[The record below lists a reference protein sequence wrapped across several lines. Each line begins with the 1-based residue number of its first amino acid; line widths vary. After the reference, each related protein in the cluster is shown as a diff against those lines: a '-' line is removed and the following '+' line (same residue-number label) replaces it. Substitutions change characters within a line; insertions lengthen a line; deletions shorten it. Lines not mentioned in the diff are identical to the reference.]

1 MRKKKVCFYLNVLL
15 VGGIEKVLL
24 ELLRNI
30 DYNEYEVTLLL
41 AYKLGKIEKLKEEV
55 PENIKITYLLE
66 EEILVKGKRKKVI
79 GNLGKIEK
87 VLDETISFFR
97 KLKIKKR
104 LFKFIKDKDIIID
117 FDMTLAPYAKEIN
130 NKIITFCHFSPKN
143 YNRGIKRRQ
152 IKHGKRLNDYDN
164 VVVISDDMKKEM
176 LEMYPFLGKKVVRIY
191 NSFNIK
197 EIERKALNIEDKHK
211 ELIDD
216 NSYILA
222 IGRIEETQKD
232 FTTLI
237 EAYNLI
243 KNDIDEKLFIIGD
256 GRHKEKLLSL
266 VDVYDLEDRVVFL
279 GFIKNPYPFIKGASA
294 FVHSSKFEGLPTVLI
309 EALILGKA
317 IVATDCP
324 TGPREI
330 LSNGK
335 NGVLT
340 KLSDEKSLAEGL
352 KKVLLN
358 KKLKEEFE
366 EKTKEKRKEFDSNF
380 VVKEF
385 EKLL

>member
-1 MRKKKVCFYLNVLL
+1 MKKKVCFYINVLL

-30 DYNEYEVTLLL
+30 DYERYEVSLII
-41 AYKLGKIEKLKEEV
+41 AYKLGEVEKLKNEIPKNV
-55 PENIKITYLLE
+55 NVKYLLTE
-66 EEILVKGKRKKVI
+66 ETLVKGKRKKV
-79 GNLGKIEK
+79 LGTLKKSEKIF
-87 VLDETISFFR
+87 DESISFIR
-97 KLKIKKR
+97 KEIIKKR

-176 LEMYPFLGKKVVRIY
+176 LEMYPFLEDKVIRIY

-279 GFIKNPYPFIKGASA
+279 GFIKNPYPFIKRASA

>member
-1 MRKKKVCFYLNVLL
+1 MKKKVCFYLNVLL

-24 ELLRNI
+24 ELLKNI
-30 DYNEYEVTLLL
+30 DHNKYEVSLLI
-41 AYKLGKIEKLKEEV
+41 AYKLGEVEKLKKEI
-55 PENIKITYLLE
+55 PKNIEIKYLLTE
-66 EEILVKGKRKKVI
+66 EFLVKGKRKKVL
-79 GNLGKIEK
+79 GELGKTEK
-87 VLDETISFFR
+87 ILDESISFVR
-97 KLKIKKR
+97 KAFIKKR
-104 LFKFIKDKDIIID
+104 ALEFIKDKDVVVD
-117 FDMTLAPYAKEIN
+117 FDMTLAPYTDKIN
-130 NKIITFCHFSPKN
+130 KKIITFCHFSPKN
-143 YNRGIKRRQ
+143 YNRGIKSRQ
-152 IKHGKRLNDYDN
+152 VKHGKRLNAYDK

-176 LEMYPFLGKKVVRIY
+176 LEMYPFLEKKVIRIY
-191 NSFNIK
+191 NSFNIEELEKKSLEIK
-197 EIERKALNIEDKHK
+197 EEYRKIIEEN
-211 ELIDD
+211 
-216 NSYILA
+216 NYILA

-243 KNDIDEKLFIIGD
+243 KDRITEKLFIIGD
-256 GRHKEKLLSL
+256 GRHKNQLIDLVEKYNLQK
-266 VDVYDLEDRVVFL
+266 RIIFL
-279 GFIKNPYPFIKGASA
+279 GFISNPYPFIKGAKL

-335 NGVLT
+335 NGILTNIFDAKSLGKGLEKVLT
-340 KLSDEKSLAEGL
+340 NENLRKD
-352 KKVLLN
+352 
-358 KKLKEEFE
+358 FE
-366 EKTKEKRKEFDSNF
+366 EKTRNKIKEFDSSF